1 MTVQFM
7 LEFKHE
13 IIEEEK
19 LGDLKIVDKQY
30 DWNQP
35 WIGYEIIEVE
45 VHDIGEIKI
54 RMGDDRVYVA
64 EKADQDKNGAWFVTV
79 WAPAIEQEVEQVKKI
94 QLKTIDVDGNER
106 FRTAKS
112 GVTIGEVEDAM
123 ERMVLGGHAVYA
135 AVIVDDEVY
144 AELET

>member
-13 IIEEEK
+13 VVEEER
-19 LGDLKIVDKQY
+19 LGDIKVVDKQY

-45 VHDIGEIKI
+45 VPGIWEIKI
-54 RMGDDRVYVA
+54 RMSDGKVYVA
-64 EKADQDKNGAWFVTV
+64 EEADQDKNGVWFVTV
-79 WAPAIEQEVEQVKKI
+79 WAPVDEEGGEPMKKI

-106 FRTAKS
+106 IRTAKS
-112 GVTIGEVEDAM
+112 GVSIGEVEDAM

-144 AELET
+144 AELEV

>member
-1 MTVQFM
+1 MTVRFM

-13 IIEEEK
+13 IIDEEK
-19 LGDLKIVDKQY
+19 LSNLKIVDKQY

-35 WIGYEIIEVE
+35 WIGFEIIEVE
-45 VHDIGEIKI
+45 VLGIWEIKI
-54 RMGDDRVYVA
+54 RMGDGKVYVA
-64 EKADQDKNGAWFVTV
+64 EEADQDKNGVWFVTV
-79 WAPAIEQEVEQVKKI
+79 WAPVDEEGGDSMKKI

-106 FRTAKS
+106 IRTAKS
-112 GVTIGEVEDAM
+112 GVSIGEVEDAM

-144 AELET
+144 AELEA